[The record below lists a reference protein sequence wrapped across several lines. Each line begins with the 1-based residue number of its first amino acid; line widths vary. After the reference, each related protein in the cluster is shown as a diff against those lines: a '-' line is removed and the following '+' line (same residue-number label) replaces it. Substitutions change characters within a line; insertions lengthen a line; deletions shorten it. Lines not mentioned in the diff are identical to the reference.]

1 VQVPILPY
9 PRPPLAP
16 TGPGRPRPVDL
27 HPYGE
32 ARRVGWGGGAWGRCL
47 TARPTQRA
55 RDRSVTGTERP
66 VDVLDGDPELVVE
79 AASRLATEILI

>member
-32 ARRVGWGGGAWGRCL
+32 ARRVGRGGVPRGRCL

-79 AASRLATEILI
+79 AAARLAAEILI